1 MNIAT
6 KHLRTVLVKENTRE
20 FRLGQVRRE
29 ERKKAEYGKVV
40 VEVAGRQRSDQIRR
54 LEHRRAME
62 NMERRRRNSQR
73 IHRSHAH
80 KRLVLKYQVV
90 ICQVLRCQGRGD

>member
-1 MNIAT
+1 MNVAT

-20 FRLGQVRRE
+20 FRLGQARSE

-54 LEHRRAME
+54 LEQ
-62 NMERRRRNSQR
+62 RRRL
-73 IHRSHAH
+73 H
-80 KRLVLKYQVV
+80 KVGISPEFLCSFVGSF
-90 ICQVLRCQGRGD
+90 ISM